1 MEHGGV
7 RITNQ
12 IIHYVLL
19 FGITGVFFAAFFQ
32 AGLSELSWRLAE
44 RDAAAERHMLQLGER
59 VKLIG
64 FVSGSPAVVVDVMN
78 VGESA
83 VNVRYVLV
91 DGALSTHAMEILHN
105 RTAVSDIPVGE
116 IVRVTAGGSGSVLAI
131 ISENDKAYRFSD

>member
-19 FGITGVFFAAFFQ
+19 FGITGIFFVAFFQ

-44 RDAAAERHMLQLGER
+44 RDADAERHMLQLGER

-64 FVSGSPAVVVDVMN
+64 FVDRAPVEADIMN

-91 DGALSTHAMEILHN
+91 DGAVSAYSMEILHN
-105 RTAVSDIPVGE
+105 GTAVGDIPVGE
-116 IVRVTAGGSGSVLAI
+116 IVRMRTGSNGNVLTI
-131 ISENDKAYRFSD
+131 ISDNDKAYRFAE